1 MINFNYYIENREE
14 VHGISPEGKEAM
26 REIQVIVDKALD
38 GTIKHNGNGIDDIKF
53 ELIGEEKAKE
63 GIQLNMEAKGTATAP
78 DKKYIVK
85 KLHNLMSKAR
95 EPLWK
100 KKIFLEVHYHQVDVQ
115 ENAYESVRDKLHF
128 TAICAAIIFKEG
140 SQI

>member
-14 VHGISPEGKEAM
+14 IQGISPDGKEAM
-26 REIQVIVDKALD
+26 REIQVIVDKE
-38 GTIKHNGNGIDDIKF
+38 F

-78 DKKYIVK
+78 NKNYIIK
-85 KLHNLMSKAR
+85 KLHNLMSRAR

-100 KKIFLEVHYHQVDVQ
+100 KKIFLEIHYHQVDVQ

-128 TAICAAIIFKEG
+128 TAICAAIIFKENK
-140 SQI
+140 I